1 MHEPQ
6 YSQHVLTCK
15 LLRQVRK
22 YSACKAENLGILSAS
37 APMAALLPLLL
48 AWASLAGLAEGQW
61 VAANSTGGADNAGR
75 LCGELELC
83 TSSNY
88 TWAPVAAAARG
99 PEEACALL
107 QQKGLKTLRL
117 FGDSFGA
124 PPPVPGP
131 STSFGDFCLSEEG
144 SGADDR
150 ALCAFG

>member
-1 MHEPQ
+1 
-6 YSQHVLTCK
+6 
-15 LLRQVRK
+15 
-22 YSACKAENLGILSAS
+22 
-37 APMAALLPLLL
+37 MAALLPLLV
-48 AWASLAGLAEGQW
+48 ACASLAGLAQGQW
-61 VAANSTGGADNAGR
+61 VAADSTGGADVAAR

-124 PPPVPGP
+124 PPPLPGQN
-131 STSFGDFCLSEEG
+131 TELSLSKG
-144 SGADDR
+144 NSGACSVCLGYCTSAIASVQRQR
-150 ALCAFG
+150 ACNSGMLDMQAWHL